1 MWELIMSTYTVPQY
15 TRIMKSKIEKEL
27 REWFK
32 YLVGR
37 YRWLTVRFNYSEDKG
52 VFLVS
57 YSPADEIRENDSFIN
72 ETSVFEDFIN
82 ARYGDNSPLFCD
94 DEKYFKLSPDAEVV
108 TFETINMEEKLTP
121 EYLCSRINELSTYGA
136 KLEELKQS
144 RSEFVVRLDFLE
156 EHEGYTSLTLDFK
169 HPEKGVQLLRYH
181 EVNSEIYLPTV
192 LIDFKDGDDVEK
204 FSLQVVE
211 EIRKYLARNFGFR
224 KSDRSS
230 FKYWFAHW
238 SAFQMTALNHKV
250 WRWKYLLHDIEKPW
264 LKLFCKYPT
273 VKEFHRTHADHH
285 LDYGKLHGWCKVD
298 WTAAVIDWECSRFTK
313 MDAQLNARDTLD
325 LQMKKDK
332 WSDSDKVLIKHNVE
346 MVLNKLGL

>member
-1 MWELIMSTYTVPQY
+1 MIILTYTVPQY

-37 YRWLTVRFNYSEDKG
+37 YRWLTIKFEYSEKRKAY
-52 VFLVS
+52 LVS
-57 YSPADEIRENDSFIN
+57 FSPKDKIDNCEEFVKESAE
-72 ETSVFEDFIN
+72 FEDLMN
-82 ARYGDNSPLFCD
+82 ARYGNDSPLFCD
-94 DEKYFKLSPDAEVV
+94 DEKYFRLSPSAEVV
-108 TFETINMEEKLTP
+108 TFEKIEMEEKKVELTP
-121 EYLCSRINELSTYGA
+121 EYLRSRINELSTYGA

-144 RSEFVVRLDFLE
+144 HNEFVVRLDFLE

-169 HPEKGVQLLRYH
+169 HPDKGVRLLRYY

-192 LIDFKDGDDVEK
+192 LIEFKDGDDVNDFCK
-204 FSLQVVE
+204 QVVE

-264 LKLFCKYPT
+264 LKLFCKYST
-273 VKEFHRTHADHH
+273 VKEFHRAHADHH
-285 LDYGKLHGWCKVD
+285 LDYGKLHGWYKMD

-313 MDAQLNARDTLD
+313 MDAQLNARDTLE

-332 WSDSDKVLIKHNVE
+332 WSDSDKVLIKHNIE
-346 MVLNKLGL
+346 MVLNRLGL

>member
-1 MWELIMSTYTVPQY
+1 MIMLTYTVPQY
-15 TRIMKSKIEKEL
+15 TRIMKSKIEKKL

-37 YRWLTVRFNYSEDKG
+37 YRWLTIRFNYSEDKG
-52 VFLVS
+52 IFLVS
-57 YSPADEIRENDSFIN
+57 YSPTDKISECEPFIK
-72 ETSVFEDFIN
+72 ESAEFEDLMN
-82 ARYGDNSPLFCD
+82 ARFGDNSPLFCD

-108 TFETINMEEKLTP
+108 TFETIKMEETLTP
-121 EYLCSRINELSTYGA
+121 EYLCKKINELSTYGA
-136 KLEELKQS
+136 KLEELK
-144 RSEFVVRLDFLE
+144 ENKNEYVICLDFLE
-156 EHEGYTSLTLDFK
+156 ESKGYTSLTLDFNDQGG
-169 HPEKGVQLLRYH
+169 GVQLMRFYM
-181 EVNSEIYLPTV
+181 VNSEICLPTI
-192 LIDFKDGDDVEK
+192 LIEFKAGDDVEK
-204 FSLQVVE
+204 FSLQVVG
-211 EIRKYLARNFGFR
+211 EIRKFLARDFGFR

-238 SAFQMTALNHKV
+238 SAFQMTSLNHKV

-285 LDYGKLHGWCKVD
+285 LDYGKLHGWCKMD

-313 MDAQLNARDTLD
+313 MDAQLNARETLE

-332 WSDSDKVLIKHNVE
+332 WSDSDKVLIKHNIE